1 MQIQGSVV
9 LVTGGNRGIGAEF
22 VRQLKQRGAAK
33 IYVAARSTDSVTV
46 EGVEVIALDVT
57 DDAQVQAAAAHAGD
71 VQVLINNAGVT
82 FGQTLV
88 DGDLDVIRREFE
100 TNFFGP
106 LTLIR
111 AFAPVLAANGGGA
124 VVNVLS
130 ALSWI
135 SAAGG
140 TVYAATKAAAWSM
153 TDGAR
158 LELAGQGTQVM
169 GLHMGMVDTD
179 MTAGSD
185 LVKIAPAVV
194 VTAALDGIESGATE
208 VLADD
213 TARFVK
219 ATLTADPGTR
229 YADSLAARV

>member
-33 IYVAARSTDSVTV
+33 IYVAARSIDSVDV
-46 EGVEVIALDVT
+46 DGVEVIALDVT
-57 DDAQVQAAAAHAGD
+57 DDAQVQAAAAQAGD
-71 VQVLINNAGVT
+71 VQVLINNAGAT
-82 FGQTLV
+82 FSQTLV

-106 LTLIR
+106 LKLIR

-124 VVNVLS
+124 VLNVLS
-130 ALSWI
+130 ALSWF
-135 SAAGG
+135 SAPGG

-158 LELAGQGTQVM
+158 LELAAQGTQVT

-194 VTAALDGIESGATE
+194 VTAALDGLESGAVE

-213 TARFVK
+213 TARYVK
-219 ATLTADPGTR
+219 ANLTADPSAR
-229 YADSLAARV
+229 YADVLSALV